1 MCKFCGTRY
10 CSECLHGDFYGLMK
24 APDHCRKCNQ
34 VKMTFHNTILFNI
47 YFNCLLQTKCQG
59 KRVEVVVFAPGTE
72 PKAPKKSSKGGGK
85 GSSKGKS
92 SGGKK
97 SKKKR

>member
-1 MCKFCGTRY
+1 MCRWGCYNYESTYMCKFCGTRF
-10 CSECLHGDFYGLMK
+10 CSECLRGDFYGLMK

-34 VKMTFHNTILFNI
+34 M
-47 YFNCLLQTKCQG
+47 KCQG

-72 PKAPKKSSKGGGK
+72 PKAPKKSSKGGK
-85 GSSKGKS
+85 GASKGKA

-97 SKKKR
+97 AKKKR